1 MAKPSSGRHSNEL
14 HDIFGPARSALWV
27 VGIFSVAINLLLLTG
42 PLFML
47 QVYDRVIGSRS
58 TSTLLVLFLIVGFLF
73 TMMGLLDYF
82 RGRILSRI
90 GAQLVERLDSRIMRA
105 TMDRTASGGLRGT
118 PATGAAELS
127 RINAL
132 FGSSALGA
140 VFDLPFTPLFVALLF
155 LFHPLMGWFA
165 IASSLVVFTLAVLNQ
180 RLTHAAHGEANRA
193 AAEAEMRS
201 TTMRTGIE
209 TLRGLGM
216 SNELMARWQDA
227 RARALHHA
235 MQAADRSGGFTQ
247 ATKAFRMFIQSAI
260 LALGAW
266 LVLQGMLTAGAM
278 IAGSVLLGRALAPV
292 EQTVGQWSAIQNAWM
307 ARKSLTKLLEETPE
321 KPAPMALPRPAVALS
336 VSEILVAPP
345 GTRTPTLHQLSF
357 EASAGDAIA
366 VIGVS
371 ASGKSTLARALVGL
385 WPPLHGEIR
394 LGGATLGQFDR
405 EGLGRLL
412 GYLPQ
417 EVMLFAGTV
426 SENIARFTE
435 GANPEDVVRAAQT
448 AAAHELI
455 LSLPQGY
462 DTQLSDG
469 APELSGGQR
478 QRIGLARALF
488 GDPILLVLD
497 EPNSSLDD
505 AGTKALNQSIAM
517 ARKLGQITLVM
528 SHRPSALAH
537 CNKVMLLDKGQ
548 IRAFGPR
555 DEVLRTHVKNAG
567 NFTRPRAVGEN

>member
-227 RARALHHA
+227 RERALHHA

-321 KPAPMALPRPAVALS
+321 KPVPMALPRPAVALS

>member
-105 TMDRTASGGLRGT
+105 TMDRTAAGGLRGT

-435 GANPEDVVRAAQT
+435 GADPEDVVRAAQT